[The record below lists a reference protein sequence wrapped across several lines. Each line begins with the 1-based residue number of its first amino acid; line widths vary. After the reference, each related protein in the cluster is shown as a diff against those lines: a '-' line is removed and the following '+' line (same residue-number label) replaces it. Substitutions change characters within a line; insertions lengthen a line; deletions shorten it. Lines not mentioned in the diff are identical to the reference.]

1 MLAKSQNEH
10 STEYQMTMCMYF
22 LACGTSH
29 SLFDILNHAGITL
42 SYTQAVSK
50 LRKLGAERLAR
61 TLVLVRTQPCMII
74 WDNLNIAFKVGEQR
88 HNSMDHFDN
97 GTMATL
103 IPLFGVEPGGLPL
116 DIKPPR
122 SCRKPLL
129 TFGPQDLIP
138 TREEVERVQAGQL
151 WHIEDILYDAFPLL
165 RKRLNA
171 DIKPAPSVLQI
182 PLHKTE
188 QYPLPAM
195 HIDESSLNGTLSVLD
210 TIICCS
216 LKLMEDDIKWHGIFI
231 CAGDQLSI
239 SLLDKVLFFR

>member
-1 MLAKSQNEH
+1 MAHLV
-10 STEYQMTMCMYF
+10 
-22 LACGTSH
+22 
-29 SLFDILNHAGITL
+29 LFDVLNHAGITL

-61 TLVLVRTQPCMII
+61 MLVLVHTQPCMII
-74 WDNLNIAFKVGEQR
+74 WDNLNIAFKVGEQC

-97 GTMATL
+97 GTTATL

-116 DIKPPR
+116 NIKPPC
-122 SCRKPLL
+122 SCCKPLL
-129 TFGPQDLIP
+129 IFGPQDVIP
-138 TREEVERVQAGQL
+138 TCEEVEHVQAGQL
-151 WHIEDILYDAFPLL
+151 WHIEDILCDAFPLL
-165 RKRLNA
+165 HKRLNA
-171 DIKPAPSVLQI
+171 DIKPAPSILLI

-195 HIDESSLNGTLSVLD
+195 HIDESSLNGTLLVLD

-216 LKLMEDDIKWHGIFI
+216 LKLTEDDIKWHDIFI